1 LRILFWIVRALA
13 VLLLVRMLLRALF
26 GSRPPATRASGG
38 AGRPHTPERIGG
50 ELVRD
55 PQCGTY
61 IPKARAIVSGSGD
74 AALYFCSTQCRDE
87 FAKVRSSKAEVRS

>member
-13 VLLLVRMLLRALF
+13 LLLLVRMLLRTLF
-26 GSRPPATRASGG
+26 GSRSPANRAPGG
-38 AGRPHTPERIGG
+38 PAGGPRATERIGG

-61 IPKARAIVSGSGD
+61 IPKTRAIVAGSGD
-74 AALYFCSTQCRDE
+74 AAVYFCSNECRDAY
-87 FAKVRSSKAEVRS
+87 AKVRS